1 MIRSAATAAPST
13 AAPHGISRRVRLRD
27 ALELHVHERGTGPAL
42 LLVHGFT
49 GSGAAFGEAVL
60 APLAAH
66 HRVLAVDLIGHGA
79 SDRPHAPE
87 RYAMAQIARDLCDVL
102 DACALPRA
110 AVLGYSM
117 GARAALGLTILAP
130 GRVAALL
137 CEGGSPGLREAHERS
152 ARVAADEAL
161 ARELE
166 SHGIAPFVERWMNL
180 PLFATQKRL
189 PGSILAGERE
199 RRLANDPRA
208 LAACLRGLGT
218 GSQPSFWEAL
228 ADVRVPVLLLA
239 GALDARYGEL
249 AQAMQTRIPDART
262 ALVADAGHTA
272 HLERPGAYLA
282 AVQPFID
289 RTWSGRAT

>member
-1 MIRSAATAAPST
+1 VSASAALAAAT
-13 AAPHGISRRVRLRD
+13 RAASSGTSRRVRLRD
-27 ALELHVHERGTGPAL
+27 GLELHVHERGSGPAL

-49 GSGAAFGEAVL
+49 GAGTAFGDAVL
-60 APLAAH
+60 APLAAR

-79 SDRPHAPE
+79 SDRPHVPA
-87 RYAMAQIARDLCDVL
+87 RYDMAQIARDLCELL

-117 GARAALGLTILAP
+117 GARVALGLTVLAP
-130 GRVAALL
+130 ARVAALV

-152 ARVAADEAL
+152 ARCAADEAL
-161 ARELE
+161 ARDLE
-166 SHGIAPFVERWMNL
+166 RAGIAPFVERWMDL

-189 PGSILAGERE
+189 PESILAGERE
-199 RRLANDPRA
+199 RRLGNDPLA

-218 GSQPSFWEAL
+218 GVQPSFWQAL
-228 ADVRVPVLLLA
+228 PEVRVPVLLLA
-239 GALDARYGEL
+239 GELDARYREL
-249 AQAMQTRIPDART
+249 AQAMQAELPDART
-262 ALVADAGHTA
+262 AIVAHAGHTA

-289 RTWSGRAT
+289 ETWSGRAT